1 MEEKRKLSRVLFQI
15 RALIKKENMAFTGK
29 VENLSLNGLL
39 IHLTEK
45 TDDLHS
51 GDNVDVTI
59 DLAGESSG
67 LFINVTG
74 QVVRMEEDGSL
85 ALHLTHI
92 DLDSFVHLKNILA
105 YNSGDYDKIMDE
117 FMDSFQNVS
126 SD

>member
-1 MEEKRKLSRVLFQI
+1 MEEKRKLSRVLFHI
-15 RALIKKENMAFTGK
+15 RALIKKADLEFAGK

-39 IHLTEK
+39 IQLPQKTESLHLEDK
-45 TDDLHS
+45 
-51 GDNVDVTI
+51 VEVTI

-74 QVVRMEEDGSL
+74 EVARVETDGAV
-85 ALHLTHI
+85 ALHISHI

-117 FMDSFQNVS
+117 FMESIQE
-126 SD
+126 

>member
-15 RALIKKENMAFTGK
+15 RALIKKENMTFTGK
-29 VENLSLNGLL
+29 VENLSLNGLM

-45 TDDLHS
+45 TDALHAA
-51 GDNVDVTI
+51 DEVDVTI

-74 QVVRMEEDGSL
+74 QVVRLEDDGSL

-92 DLDSFVHLKNILA
+92 DLDSFEIGRASCRERV
-105 YNSGDYDKIMDE
+105 
-117 FMDSFQNVS
+117 
-126 SD
+126 